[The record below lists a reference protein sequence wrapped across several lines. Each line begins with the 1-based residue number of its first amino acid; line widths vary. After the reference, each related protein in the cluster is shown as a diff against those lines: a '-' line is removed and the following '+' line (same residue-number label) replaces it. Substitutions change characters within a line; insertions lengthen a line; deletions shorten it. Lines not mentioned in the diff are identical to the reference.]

1 MLVVGKRCYKMM
13 VVFREPASHG
23 QLSSL
28 LIREDGFLVEVPCR
42 DGRVAAGETSPNE
55 QDWRPAGMGLNYEPN
70 RADVGMV
77 RCYVLGVHRP
87 LGGEQNPIHRVQT
100 TFLADSLVDAPACDK
115 LHGVRVDQQEFIV
128 VTGELCLR
136 AVDHS
141 YGRQAIP
148 AVCDRSG
155 GILELSLEESIQ
167 LEQVI
172 SGPDVDATHS
182 RVRVKGQVLKLG
194 VISDKSGIKARGR
207 GVGVHG

>member
-1 MLVVGKRCYKMM
+1 MLVVGKGCYKMM

-28 LIREDGFLVEVPCR
+28 LIREDGFLVEVPCG
-42 DGRVAAGETSPNE
+42 DGRVAAGETSSNK
-55 QDWRPAGMGLNYEPN
+55 QDWRLNYEPN

-87 LGGEQNPIHRVQT
+87 LGGEQNPIHRIQT

-128 VTGELCLR
+128 VTGDLCLR

-155 GILELSLEESIQ
+155 GILEFSLEESIQ
-167 LEQVI
+167 LEQAI

-207 GVGVHG
+207 GVSVHG